1 MFVIV
6 LQGYVTGDFLF
17 KYPQHINLFLLFTP
31 CLTHIEN
38 TAKINKM
45 IFRIQIDVYKA
56 RTSVFISI
64 SSSSQIYFQYKFHD
78 WISLKTFQFAIK
90 SVKCRADSQQV
101 LVCLLRLSDKREM
114 LLNKYLLNL
123 QGWFFYFCTKT
134 NENINTISILIIE
147 QIVWVTG
154 MYFTI

>member
-1 MFVIV
+1 MSHSYWKHSQDKQNDFQESKLMFTKLEQV
-6 LQGYVTGDFLF
+6 FLF
-17 KYPQHINLFLLFTP
+17 LYHHPVRFIFQH
-31 CLTHIEN
+31 
-38 TAKINKM
+38 
-45 IFRIQIDVYKA
+45 
-56 RTSVFISI
+56 
-64 SSSSQIYFQYKFHD
+64 KFHD
-78 WISLKTFQFAIK
+78 WISLKTFQFAVK

-147 QIVWVTG
+147 QDSLSDRNVFYNLSWAVFN
-154 MYFTI
+154 YRRQKS